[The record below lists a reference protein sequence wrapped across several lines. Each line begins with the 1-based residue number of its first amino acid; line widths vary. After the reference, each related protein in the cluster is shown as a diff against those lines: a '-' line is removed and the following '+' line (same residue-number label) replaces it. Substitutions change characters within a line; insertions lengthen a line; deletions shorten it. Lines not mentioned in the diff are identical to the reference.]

1 MIAPP
6 SLNFNK
12 ALRPAFKQL
21 LGKHWLVGAE
31 IGVYA
36 GNNAYNY
43 LRELDINLVYL
54 IDPYVCHKDYAVRH
68 HTEKML
74 KVKEQQAKMLLEEY
88 SHKIT
93 WIKQKSADAVSMFE
107 DESLDFVYID
117 GNHIA
122 KFALEDMV
130 LYYPKVK
137 KGGLLCG
144 HDYKQGQQEY
154 VFGAVNA
161 FSKLM
166 EIGFSSARPDW
177 WIEKRS

>member
-144 HDYKQGQQEY
+144 HDY
-154 VFGAVNA
+154 
-161 FSKLM
+161 
-166 EIGFSSARPDW
+166 RPQKTDRVADALHKFCKDTGLNFETLPFDW
-177 WIEKRS
+177 WIVK